1 MWMTCVNRHNG
12 DAHDLQKVETFEFTT
27 AAIHTQGKKAY
38 SNTTPYRACVSARMP
53 GCCDD
58 VAGMGYGLHT
68 PSLSYLFHYLH
79 LRGCGVHTALH
90 CASLQSSL
98 A

>member
-1 MWMTCVNRHNG
+1 MICVNRHNG
-12 DAHDLQKVETFEFTT
+12 DVHGLQKVETFEFTT

-68 PSLSYLFHYLH
+68 PSLNSLFSIPF
-79 LRGCGVHTALH
+79 
-90 CASLQSSL
+90 SLPPPARL
-98 A
+98 WCVAAPY